1 MNKKY
6 AHLLFVLPLFAL
18 LLAGCASD
26 DSDYGTPGKTYI
38 DLGGI
43 EKSYTIESFSS
54 QKLSITP
61 TISTSFADDDLEY
74 LWTYYLT
81 SKGNDSHY
89 DATTNTTTYPKA
101 DTLSHDRNLDMPVSL
116 ADGLYTLIYTVT
128 SKSTGYSQQVVT
140 SLSTAS
146 ALADGFYVLKE
157 NTEGNTDLDLYHADK
172 KVLTADVLRTYQGA
186 AMPGAPRS
194 MDLIYELPYINGEGN
209 QATTNALFLATEKDS
224 MRCISLQS
232 AATVISPVNVHFD
245 NIEGE
250 KPYRFAHGFWS
261 NFYVTN
267 NGVYNASTNGAGIF
281 GASNGD
287 AGSVFMTVGSGNGFG
302 AVLYWSD
309 AAHAIEAVNYN
320 GDAMQVG
327 VSKDV
332 ADAGFSAT
340 LPGAVCLACGHCE
353 NVSGNS
359 YFLLRSRDGAKTY
372 LYTLSST
379 STKATVES
387 VREVPADSYFAK
399 ATVRAFN
406 GNTATIAY
414 AVDGNRLYSYDVAQE
429 APEKELTL
437 QGIGDGETITYVSNR
452 YFTGSTPFDYLV
464 VGTQKGTAYRLYFYN
479 IIGGEPVGAPVFSF
493 TGEGKMKSLVYVDH
507 LVSASDGASFLPVA
521 E

>member
-1 MNKKY
+1 
-6 AHLLFVLPLFAL
+6 
-18 LLAGCASD
+18 
-26 DSDYGTPGKTYI
+26 
-38 DLGGI
+38 
-43 EKSYTIESFSS
+43 
-54 QKLSITP
+54 
-61 TISTSFADDDLEY
+61 
-74 LWTYYLT
+74 
-81 SKGNDSHY
+81 
-89 DATTNTTTYPKA
+89 
-101 DTLSHDRNLDMPVSL
+101 
-116 ADGLYTLIYTVT
+116 
-128 SKSTGYSQQVVT
+128 
-140 SLSTAS
+140 
-146 ALADGFYVLKE
+146 
-157 NTEGNTDLDLYHADK
+157 
-172 KVLTADVLRTYQGA
+172 
-186 AMPGAPRS
+186 
-194 MDLIYELPYINGEGN
+194 
-209 QATTNALFLATEKDS
+209 
-224 MRCISLQS
+224 
-232 AATVISPVNVHFD
+232 
-245 NIEGE
+245 
-250 KPYRFAHGFWS
+250 
-261 NFYVTN
+261 
-267 NGVYNASTNGAGIF
+267 
-281 GASNGD
+281 
-287 AGSVFMTVGSGNGFG
+287 MTVGSGNGFG